1 MKKTI
6 LILLAFLI
14 LILPLMSAVEV
25 DMKTEFSQGET
36 LMAEIS
42 GNFLEYLEKENIF
55 FYREHV
61 KIPLDYDI
69 AKIDDKYY
77 VYAQLGDKTPNNYSL
92 RIENVRYMQGVNIVE
107 EDIIKNFVI
116 TDGLA
121 DFKVNPGFIIADEA
135 FAIEVQNLRNF
146 KIEIDIN
153 ENKTSTGKS
162 LFESLFS
169 LGTFESDIELFSGEI
184 KDLEFDLGNETSFN
198 FIELKT
204 ENITYKI
211 PVYVFVIE
219 TTTEEDESE
228 EETTTEEEDESEEE
242 TTTEEDESEEET
254 TTEEEDESEEETTI
268 EEDEET
274 TSDSEEKEDEIKI
287 VSTKTCAE
295 ENGTICGDNEKCN
308 GTIIQA
314 RDATCCL
321 DTCQVIKKSN
331 TGKILGWSMVII
343 ILLIV
348 IWFFKVK
355 YKGAKKEI
363 NLLNIAKGKK

>member
-6 LILLAFLI
+6 LVSLTFLI

-25 DMKTEFSQGET
+25 NMKTEFNQGET

-61 KIPLDYDI
+61 KIPLDYNM

-77 VYAQLGDKTPNNYSL
+77 IYAQLGDKAPNNYSL
-92 RIENVRYMQGVNIVE
+92 RIENARYMQGVNVVE
-107 EDIIKNFVI
+107 EDIIKNFII
-116 TDGLA
+116 TEDLA
-121 DFKVNPGFIIADEA
+121 DFRINPGFIIADES
-135 FAIEVQNLRNF
+135 FTIEVQNLRAF

-153 ENKTSTGKS
+153 ENETTTGGG
-162 LFESLFS
+162 LFESLFRGIQGS
-169 LGTFESDIELFSGEI
+169 EGDIELFSGEI
-184 KDLEFDLGNETSFN
+184 KDLEFDLGNETSFSL
-198 FIELKT
+198 IELST

-211 PVYVFVIE
+211 PVYIFVIKTIE
-219 TTTEEDESE
+219 TEEQNESE
-228 EETTTEEEDESEEE
+228 EETTTEEEEELE
-242 TTTEEDESEEET
+242 
-254 TTEEEDESEEETTI
+254 TTEEE
-268 EEDEET
+268 
-274 TSDSEEKEDEIKI
+274 EDEIKI

-295 ENGTICGDNEKCN
+295 ENGTICGDNEICN
-308 GTIIQA
+308 ATIIQA

-321 DTCQVIKKSN
+321 DICQVIEKDN
-331 TGKILGWSMVII
+331 TGKILGWSMVVII
-343 ILLIV
+343 VVFV

-363 NLLNIAKGKK
+363 NLLKIAKGKK

>member
-14 LILPLMSAVEV
+14 LVLPLISAVEI
-25 DMKTEFSQGET
+25 DMKTEFNQGET

-69 AKIDDKYY
+69 AKIDNKYY
-77 VYAQLGDKTPNNYSL
+77 VYAQLGDKEPNNYSL
-92 RIENVRYMQGVNIVE
+92 RIENTRYMQGVNIVE

-116 TDGLA
+116 TDNLV
-121 DFKVNPGFIIADEA
+121 DFKINPGFIIADEA
-135 FAIEVQNLRNF
+135 FVIEVQNLRDF
-146 KIEIDIN
+146 KIEIDISEN
-153 ENKTSTGKS
+153 ETTTGKS
-162 LFESLFS
+162 FFESLFS
-169 LGTFESDIELFSGEI
+169 SETFEPDIELFSGEI
-184 KDLEFDLGNETSFN
+184 KNLEFNLGDETSFS

-204 ENITYKI
+204 ENVTYKI
-211 PVYVFVIE
+211 PVYIFVIKTIE
-219 TTTEEDESE
+219 TEEQNK
-228 EETTTEEEDESEEE
+228 SEEE
-242 TTTEEDESEEET
+242 TTTEEDEET
-254 TTEEEDESEEETTI
+254 TPDSEEEEDEI
-268 EEDEET
+268 E
-274 TSDSEEKEDEIKI
+274 I

-321 DTCQVIKKSN
+321 DTCEEIKKSN
-331 TGKILGWSMVII
+331 TGKILGWSMVVI
-343 ILLIV
+343 ILLVV
-348 IWFFKVK
+348 IWFFKAK
-355 YKGAKKEI
+355 YKGAEKEI
-363 NLLNIAKGKK
+363 NLLKIAKGKK

>member
-6 LILLAFLI
+6 LVSLAFLI

-61 KIPLDYDI
+61 KIPLDYDLS
-69 AKIDDKYY
+69 KIDDKYY
-77 VYAQLGDKTPNNYSL
+77 VYAQLGDKEPNNYSL
-92 RIENVRYMQGVNIVE
+92 RIENARYMQGVNIVE
-107 EDIIKNFVI
+107 EDIINNFVI
-116 TDGLA
+116 TDDLA
-121 DFKVNPGFIIADEA
+121 DFKINPGFIIADEA
-135 FAIEVQNLRNF
+135 FTIEVQNLRDF

-153 ENKTSTGKS
+153 ENETSTGKS

-169 LGTFESDIELFSGEI
+169 LGTFEADIELFSGEI
-184 KDLEFDLGNETSFN
+184 KNLEFDLGNETSFS

-211 PVYVFVIE
+211 PVYIFVIKTIE
-219 TTTEEDESE
+219 TEEQNK
-228 EETTTEEEDESEEE
+228 SEEE
-242 TTTEEDESEEET
+242 TTTEEDKET
-254 TTEEEDESEEETTI
+254 TPDSEEEEDEI
-268 EEDEET
+268 E
-274 TSDSEEKEDEIKI
+274 I

-295 ENGTICGDNEKCN
+295 ENGTICKDNEICN

-321 DTCQVIKKSN
+321 YACKKKKKSN

-343 ILLIV
+343 ILLAV
-348 IWFFKVK
+348 IWFFKTK

-363 NLLNIAKGKK
+363 DLLKIAKGKK

>member
-1 MKKTI
+1 MKRTI
-6 LILLAFLI
+6 LLFISFL
-14 LILPLMSAVEV
+14 LILPLVSAVQV

-61 KIPLDYDI
+61 KIPLNYDLS
-69 AKIDDKYY
+69 KIDDKYY
-77 VYAQLGDKTPNNYSL
+77 IYAQLGDKLPNNYSL
-92 RIENVRYMQGVNIVE
+92 RIENTRYMQGVNIVE

-116 TDGLA
+116 TDDLA
-121 DFKVNPGFIIADEA
+121 DFKVNPGFIIADET
-135 FAIEVQNLRNF
+135 FTIEVQNLRDF
-146 KIEIDIN
+146 KIKIDIN
-153 ENKTSTGKS
+153 ENKTLIGGGLFGS
-162 LFESLFS
+162 LFGGLQ
-169 LGTFESDIELFSGEI
+169 GFEEDIELFSGEI
-184 KDLEFDLGNETSFN
+184 RNLEFDLGDETSFS

-204 ENITYKI
+204 ENITYEI

-219 TTTEEDESE
+219 TTESEEGNESE
-228 EETTTEEEDESEEE
+228 EETTTEEGEEE
-242 TTTEEDESEEET
+242 TTPDSKEDEG
-254 TTEEEDESEEETTI
+254 
-268 EEDEET
+268 
-274 TSDSEEKEDEIKI
+274 EIKI

-308 GTIIQA
+308 ATIIQA

-321 DTCQVIKKSN
+321 DTCQVIEKDN

-343 ILLIV
+343 IVVFVL
-348 IWFFKVK
+348 WFFKKK

-363 NLLNIAKGKK
+363 NLLKIAKGKK

>member
-219 TTTEEDESE
+219 TTTEE
-228 EETTTEEEDESEEE
+228 
-242 TTTEEDESEEET
+242 EDESEEET

>member
-116 TDGLA
+116 TDDLA

-162 LFESLFS
+162 LFESWFS

-198 FIELKT
+198 FIELST
-204 ENITYKI
+204 ENIIYKI

-219 TTTEEDESE
+219 TTTEESE
-228 EETTTEEEDESEEE
+228 ETTTEEGEETTTEEGEETTTEEGEETTTEEENESGEE
-242 TTTEEDESEEET
+242 TTT
-254 TTEEEDESEEETTI
+254 
-268 EEDEET
+268 EDEET
-274 TSDSEEKEDEIKI
+274 TSDSEEEEDEIKI

-295 ENGTICGDNEKCN
+295 ENGAICEDNERCN

-343 ILLIV
+343 ILLV
-348 IWFFKVK
+348 LIWFFKVK

>member
-92 RIENVRYMQGVNIVE
+92 RIENTRYMQGVNIVE
-107 EDIIKNFVI
+107 EDIVKNFVI
-116 TDGLA
+116 TDNLA
-121 DFKVNPGFIIADEA
+121 DFRINPGFIIVDEA
-135 FAIEVQNLRNF
+135 FTIEIQNLRDF
-146 KIEIDIN
+146 KVEIDIN

-211 PVYVFVIE
+211 PIYVFVIE
-219 TTTEEDESE
+219 TTTEESE
-228 EETTTEEEDESEEE
+228 ETTTEEGEETTTEEGEETTTEEGEETTTEEENESGEE
-242 TTTEEDESEEET
+242 TTT
-254 TTEEEDESEEETTI
+254 
-268 EEDEET
+268 EDEET
-274 TSDSEEKEDEIKI
+274 TSDSEEEEDEIKI

-295 ENGTICGDNEKCN
+295 ENGAICEDNERCN

-343 ILLIV
+343 ILLV
-348 IWFFKVK
+348 LIWFFKVK

>member
-6 LILLAFLI
+6 LVSLAFLI

-61 KIPLDYDI
+61 RIPLDYDM
-69 AKIDDKYY
+69 AKIDNKYY
-77 VYAQLGDKTPNNYSL
+77 VYAQLGDKEPNNYSL
-92 RIENVRYMQGVNIVE
+92 RIENTRYMQGVNIVE

-116 TDGLA
+116 TDDLA
-121 DFKVNPGFIIADEA
+121 DFKINPGFIIADEP
-135 FAIEVQNLRNF
+135 FTIEVQNLRDF

-153 ENKTSTGKS
+153 ENETTTGGGF
-162 LFESLFS
+162 FESLFN

-184 KDLEFDLGNETSFN
+184 KNLEFDLGNETSFS

-211 PVYVFVIE
+211 PVYIFVIKTIE
-219 TTTEEDESE
+219 TEEQNESE
-228 EETTTEEEDESEEE
+228 EETTTEEEEEE
-242 TTTEEDESEEET
+242 ELE
-254 TTEEEDESEEETTI
+254 TTEEE
-268 EEDEET
+268 
-274 TSDSEEKEDEIKI
+274 EDEIKI

-295 ENGTICGDNEKCN
+295 ENGTICGDNEICN

-321 DTCQVIKKSN
+321 GTCEEIKKSN

-343 ILLIV
+343 IVVFV
-348 IWFFKVK
+348 IWFFKAK

-363 NLLNIAKGKK
+363 NLLKIAKGKK

>member
-1 MKKTI
+1 MKRTI
-6 LILLAFLI
+6 LLFISLL

-61 KIPLDYDI
+61 RIPLDYDM

-77 VYAQLGDKTPNNYSL
+77 IYAQLGDKAPNNYSL
-92 RIENVRYMQGVNIVE
+92 RIENIRYIQGVNIVE

-116 TDGLA
+116 TDDLA
-121 DFKVNPGFIIADEA
+121 DFKVNPGFIITDEP
-135 FAIEVQNLRNF
+135 FVIEIQNLRAF

-153 ENKTSTGKS
+153 ENKILAEGGF
-162 LFESLFS
+162 FESLFN
-169 LGTFESDIELFSGEI
+169 LGTFEPDIELFSGEI
-184 KDLEFDLGNETSFN
+184 KNLEFDLGNETSFN
-198 FIELKT
+198 FIELST
-204 ENITYKI
+204 ENITYEI
-211 PVYVFVIE
+211 PVYVFVIK
-219 TTTEEDESE
+219 TTETEED
-228 EETTTEEEDESEEE
+228 EETTTEEQNESGEE
-242 TTTEEDESEEET
+242 TTTEEDEETTPDSEEE
-254 TTEEEDESEEETTI
+254 E
-268 EEDEET
+268 
-274 TSDSEEKEDEIKI
+274 EDEIKI

-295 ENGTICGDNEKCN
+295 ENGTICKDNEICN

-321 DTCQVIKKSN
+321 GTCEEIKKSN
-331 TGKILGWSMVII
+331 TGKILGWSMVVII
-343 ILLIV
+343 VVFV
-348 IWFFKVK
+348 IWFFKAK

-363 NLLNIAKGKK
+363 NLLKIAKGKK